1 MQPFDRPRPGRARV
15 RPEAWPVRH
24 ALAAVCRTTK
34 LGTIVKACAVLMFI
48 LCSAGITP
56 GLDRNKNIDQYG
68 HDTWTSQSGLPGE
81 AVYQILQTPDGYL
94 WLRTS
99 AGLVRFDGVRFVLMD
114 PEVSG
119 KPVREPVGAMCM
131 SAGGELLVR
140 TITRTLIYRNGV
152 FSDYLPP
159 APLSDGS
166 IRVLFE
172 SREHDVYIGADDM
185 VYVIQNGAPRLL
197 QRGTG
202 WIYTFLEDDEGTI
215 WIGSASGPYS
225 YKNGHFAA
233 IKGLPQ
239 GFRTTSIAED
249 REHRLWMTT
258 IGGLFR
264 LTPDKR
270 ALEPRAQKL
279 IRNEASAVMED
290 KEGNYWV
297 GTSADG
303 LFRLSGEQVSY
314 VTPSDGLTDNKVLSL
329 FEDREGSLWVGTAGG
344 LDRFRDTKLT
354 TITTKEGLPSNQA
367 WLAMGT
373 RDGSLYVF
381 CAGGGLTRIKNGS
394 VTAITQKDGL
404 PSAYGNG
411 LFESRDGSL
420 WIGTIGGLSRYKDG
434 KFTVYR
440 GNGHY
445 SNAPISAINEDEE
458 SLIVTTSEMATFR
471 FKDGQVFPFTFE
483 GQSTPL
489 SSPGSNYTFSI
500 YRDPSGTL
508 WFGTVHGLFRFAKGV
523 PPGNARQRQ
532 INLPVTSI
540 TDDHQGNLWLTT
552 RSPGLVRFR
561 MRDGQVTH
569 YGKQDGLFDDM
580 ATRVLIDGDGNVWAS
595 TANGIYK
602 TSLQDLDDFADGRI
616 SSVRATRYGTDEG
629 MKTSE
634 ASPAA
639 QQPAGWQTQDGRLW
653 FTTQKGI
660 VVVDPKH
667 LLHND
672 LVPPVVI
679 ESVATDGKLLTM
691 GKSLEVSPGSSRIEI
706 RYTGLSLAVP
716 ARVRFKFKLEGYDRD
731 WVNAGSRRVAYYT
744 NLSPGEYH
752 FRVIASNNDG
762 VWNLQ
767 GATIALHL
775 KPHFYQTY
783 WFYTCAGLLIVGL
796 VVLAYQVRT
805 ASLSL
810 QQKKLELR
818 VAERT
823 AELKQAEE
831 KYRGIFEEAIVGI
844 FQTAPDGRFLSV
856 NPALARMLGYD
867 SPEDMLRSLRGDV
880 NNLYVVPPLRQEFK
894 RLIQERGVVEKFE
907 FQVYGRDGRKIWIS
921 ENARAIRDPDGA
933 VLYYV
938 GSIEDVSDRK
948 RTEEALLA
956 ERHLLRTLID
966 NMPDY
971 IYVKDTA
978 SRFLVANRHLAEVVG
993 RKGPEDLIG
1002 KTDFDFFAAEL
1013 AAAYFSDEQAV
1024 IQSGQALVNHEER
1037 ATDAAG
1043 NERWL
1048 LTTKVPLRDYAGK
1061 VVGIVGMG
1069 HDITHRKEEEREG
1082 QKARE
1087 AAEAANRAKS
1097 EFLANMSH
1105 EIRTPLNGIVGMTD
1119 LALDTELTSEQ
1130 KEYLDTVKLSADTL
1144 LTVINDILDFS
1155 KIEAGKID
1163 LDVGDFDLCDALES
1177 ALKTVAV
1184 RADEKGLELLCDVAP
1199 DVPEQVRGDSTRLRQ
1214 VLLNL
1219 VGNAIK
1225 FTERGEVAVR
1235 VRVEAIEG
1243 DEYLLSFTVADTG
1256 IGIPPEKQKLIFEP
1270 FSQADATTTRKYGG
1284 TGLGLTISMRLVEMM
1299 GGKIWVE
1306 SEPGHGAQFH
1316 FTLRLGAAEAKAAHG
1331 AGVSPE
1337 IVRGVEVLVVDDNR
1351 TNRRI
1356 LTGMLQRWGVNPV
1369 SVEGGE
1375 EALVQLS
1382 VAREAGKPYE
1392 MVLADMHMPA
1402 MDGLTLIKRIRETP
1416 ELAAATIIMLTS
1428 AARPGDAQR
1437 CLELGAVACLL
1448 KPIRQ
1453 AELRAAM
1460 AHALAARAPGKTRR
1474 TIAPRPPEDAREG
1487 TSVLRVLLAEDNAV
1501 NQRLAMRL
1509 LEKRGHRVVLAAN
1522 GREALEAIERERV
1535 DLVLMDVQMPEMDG
1549 FEATAALRQRER
1561 TCGTHLPVIALT
1573 AHAMKGDRER
1583 CLAAGMDGYLAK
1595 PINPEEL
1602 DHLLRK
1608 FAPRRET
1615 PRDARALHP
1624 ESVT

>member
-1 MQPFDRPRPGRARV
+1 
-15 RPEAWPVRH
+15 
-24 ALAAVCRTTK
+24 
-34 LGTIVKACAVLMFI
+34 MFI
-48 LCSAGITP
+48 LCSAGIMP
-56 GLDRNKNIDQYG
+56 GLERDKNIDQYG
-68 HDTWTSQSGLPGE
+68 HDEWTSQDGLPGE

-99 AGLVRFDGVRFVLMD
+99 AGLVRFDGVRFILVD
-114 PEVSG
+114 PAVSG
-119 KPVREPVGAMCM
+119 KPVREPVDAMCM
-131 SAGGELLVR
+131 SAGGDLLVR

-152 FSDYLPP
+152 FSDYMPSAALP
-159 APLSDGS
+159 DGS
-166 IRVLFE
+166 IRVVFE

-202 WIYTFLEDDEGTI
+202 WIYAFLEDNEGTI
-215 WIGSASGPYS
+215 WVGSASGLYS
-225 YKNGHFAA
+225 YENGHFAA
-233 IKGLPQ
+233 LKGLPQ

-249 REHRLWMTT
+249 REHRLWVTT
-258 IGGLFR
+258 LAGLSR
-264 LTPDKR
+264 LRPDKR
-270 ALEPRAQKL
+270 ALEPVAQRL
-279 IRNEASAVMED
+279 IRNEANAVMED

-303 LFRLSGEQVSY
+303 LFRLSGEQVSS
-314 VTPSDGLTDNKVLSL
+314 VTPSDGLTDSKVLSL

-354 TITTKEGLPSNQA
+354 SLTTKEGLPANQT

-381 CAGGGLTRIKNGS
+381 CAGGGLARIKNGS
-394 VTAITQKDGL
+394 VTAITPKDGL
-404 PSAYGNG
+404 PSAYANG

-434 KFTVYR
+434 KFTVYE
-440 GNGHY
+440 GNGRF
-445 SNAPISAINEDEE
+445 SKAFISAINEDEE

-471 FKDGQVFPFTFE
+471 FKDGRVFPFTFE
-483 GQSTPL
+483 GQSTPI

-508 WFGTVHGLFRFAKGV
+508 WFDTVQGLFRFAKGV
-523 PPGNARQRQ
+523 PPGNARQSQ
-532 INLPVTSI
+532 ISLPVTSI
-540 TDDHQGNLWLTT
+540 SDDHRGNLWLTT
-552 RSPGLVRFR
+552 RAPGLVRFR

-569 YGKQDGLFDDM
+569 YGKQDGLFDDV
-580 ATRVLIDGDGNVWAS
+580 ATRVLIDEDGNVWAS

-602 TSLQDLDDFADGRI
+602 TSLQGLDDFADGRI
-616 SSVRATRYGTDEG
+616 SSVQAIRYGTDEG

-639 QQPAGWQTQDGRLW
+639 QQPAGWQTQNGRLW

-679 ESVATDGKLLTM
+679 ESVVADGDTLAA
-691 GKSLEVSPGSSRIEI
+691 GKTLEVPPGKDRIEFH
-706 RYTGLSLAVP
+706 YTSLSLLVP
-716 ARVRFKFKLEGYDRD
+716 GQVRFKYKLEGYDRD
-731 WVNAGSRRVAYYT
+731 WVDADTRRVAYYT
-744 NLSPGEYH
+744 KLPPGRYR
-752 FRVIASNNDG
+752 FRVIGSNNDG
-762 VWNLQ
+762 LWNLK
-767 GATIALHL
+767 GAAVALLL

-805 ASLSL
+805 ASLRA

-844 FQTAPDGRFLSV
+844 FQTTPEGRFLSV

-867 SPEDMLRSLRGDV
+867 SPEGMLASLRGV
-880 NNLYVVPPLRQEFK
+880 VSNLYVDPARRQEFK
-894 RLIQERGVVEKFE
+894 RLMNERGVVKRFE
-907 FQVYGRDGRKIWIS
+907 FRVHGREGREFWIS
-921 ENARAIRDPDGA
+921 ENARAICDTAGT

-938 GSIEDVSDRK
+938 GSMEDITER
-948 RTEEALLA
+948 RRAEEALLA
-956 ERHLLRTLID
+956 ERQLLRTLID

-971 IYVKDTA
+971 IYVKDAA
-978 SRFLVANRHLAEVVG
+978 SRYLVANRHLAEVIG
-993 RKGPEDLIG
+993 LKGPEALIG
-1002 KTDFDFFAAEL
+1002 KTDFDFFPKEL
-1013 AAAYFSDEQAV
+1013 AAAYFSDEQAI
-1024 IQSGQALVNHEER
+1024 IQSGQALVNHEEKTT
-1037 ATDAAG
+1037 AAAG

-1048 LTTKVPLRDYAGK
+1048 LTTKVPLRDNSGK
-1061 VVGIVGMG
+1061 VVGIIGMG
-1069 HDITHRKEEEREG
+1069 HDITHRKEAEREA

-1119 LALDTELTSEQ
+1119 LALDTELTPEQ
-1130 KEYLDTVKLSADTL
+1130 QEYLDTVKLSADTL

-1163 LDVGDFDLCDALES
+1163 LEVSDFDLRDSLES

-1225 FTERGEVAVR
+1225 FTEHGEVAVR
-1235 VRVEAIEG
+1235 VQIETFEG
-1243 DEYLLSFTVADTG
+1243 KECLLRFTVADTG
-1256 IGIPPEKQKLIFEP
+1256 VGIPPEKQKLIFEP
-1270 FSQADATTTRKYGG
+1270 FSQADATTTRKFGG
-1284 TGLGLTISMRLVEMM
+1284 TGLGLTISTRLVEMM

-1306 SEPGHGAQFH
+1306 SEMGQGAQFH
-1316 FTLRLGAAEAKAAHG
+1316 FTLRLGKADAKATQA

-1337 IVRGVEVLVVDDNR
+1337 IVRGMKFLVVDDNR

-1356 LTGMLQRWGVNPV
+1356 LTAMLQRWGMNPV

-1375 EALVQLS
+1375 EALVELS
-1382 VAREAGKPYE
+1382 LAQEAGQPYE
-1392 MVLADMHMPA
+1392 LVLTDMHMPV
-1402 MDGLTLIKRIRETP
+1402 MDGFTLLQRIRENP
-1416 ELAAATIIMLTS
+1416 SLSAATIIMLTS
-1428 AARPGDAQR
+1428 TGRPGDAQR
-1437 CLELGAVACLL
+1437 CLELGAAAYLM

-1453 AELRAAM
+1453 AELREAIAK
-1460 AHALAARAPGKTRR
+1460 ALVAREPEKARR
-1474 TIAPRPPEDAREG
+1474 AIAPRPPEDAREPA
-1487 TSVLRVLLAEDNAV
+1487 SVLRVLLAEDNAV
-1501 NQRLAMRL
+1501 NQRLAVRL
-1509 LEKRGHRVVLAAN
+1509 LEKRGHHIVLAAN
-1522 GREALEAIERERV
+1522 GREALEAIEKESF

-1549 FEATAALRQRER
+1549 FEATAALRQIEHSS
-1561 TCGTHLPVIALT
+1561 GAHLPVIALT

-1595 PINPEEL
+1595 PIHPEEL
-1602 DHLLRK
+1602 DHLLHK
-1608 FAPRRET
+1608 FAPQRKT
-1615 PRDARALHP
+1615 PRPARALHP
-1624 ESVT
+1624 EPVT